1 MFFAYGGKVG
11 AGVDPLDL
19 KPIVEV
25 AYLNQENTWR
35 YRAIVRYCYERH
47 EKMQT
52 YVYPEEL
59 FAHLTQDAQFA
70 TYTFEQLEQDL
81 KQLVEWKNLL
91 PRQETGRARTIDDF
105 KRRKYRY
112 QCSPY
117 TVEIERLVQNLKA
130 AGKDFGG
137 SLEATQF
144 ERLLGTLRRLL
155 TQGLDLP
162 EAELNQT
169 WIDFYGYFTSM
180 VQNASDYLAHLKSSK
195 VEERMMLDSFLIYK
209 DTFTQ
214 YLQNFVLGLQRCSYQ
229 IEDAFRRADA
239 ASVESLTD
247 RLAAYQLS
255 VPRLGTQRTREAFKA
270 EYGDRY
276 AVVRAWFLGAEHR
289 TSEMRVLQQE
299 TTETIRRIARFAQ
312 RLAEQQQS
320 FRSRKQEYLYLA
332 AWFQRCASL
341 EEAHLLGAMVFGAS
355 HTRHLYAEERASEDM
370 DARVED
376 EPPTQIILQP
386 RARAYKE
393 KVRRGA
399 VGDHAAQ
406 QRELRQAYLRRL
418 EAHDAMIDRLVV
430 DGRIDLGALPRVLPE
445 VRKTLLGWVARCMQ
459 QQTRSIRTETGRSI
473 RLIEGPKG
481 VLARL
486 ESDDGVFF
494 LPMMQLE
501 ITQRGSGNGGD

>member
-1 MFFAYGGKVG
+1 MR
-11 AGVDPLDL
+11 VDPLDL

-35 YRAIVRYCYERH
+35 YRAILRYCYERH

-59 FAHLTQDAQFA
+59 YAYLTRDAQFA
-70 TYTFEQLEQDL
+70 AYAFEQLEQDL
-81 KQLVEWKNLL
+81 RQLVEWKNLL
-91 PRQETGRARTIDDF
+91 PQQETGRARTIDDF
-105 KRRKYRY
+105 KRRRYRY

-117 TVEIERLVQNLKA
+117 TVEIERMVRSLKE
-130 AGKDFGG
+130 AGKEFGG

-144 ERLLGTLRRLL
+144 ERLLGALRRFL
-155 TQGLDLP
+155 TQGAELA

-169 WIDFYGYFTSM
+169 WLDFYGYFTSM

-195 VEERMMLDSFLIYK
+195 IEERMVMDSFLIYK

-214 YLQNFVLGLQRCSYQ
+214 YLRTFMLGLQRCSYQ
-229 IEDAFRRADA
+229 IEDAFGKADDA
-239 ASVESLTD
+239 LLEALAD

-255 VPRLGTQRTREAFKA
+255 IPRLVAQKTREELRT
-270 EYGDRY
+270 EYLERY
-276 AVVRAWFLGAEHR
+276 AVVRAWFLGAENR
-289 TSEMRVLQQE
+289 ASEMSVLQQE
-299 TTETIRRIARFAQ
+299 TTDTIRRITRFAQ

-320 FRSRKQEYLYLA
+320 FRSRKRDYLHLA
-332 AWFQRCASL
+332 AWFQGCDSL
-341 EEAHLLGAMVFGAS
+341 AEAHLLGAMVFGAS
-355 HTRHLYAEERASEDM
+355 HTRHFYAEERASEDM

-376 EPPTQIILQP
+376 EPPTQIVLQP
-386 RARAYKE
+386 RTRTYKE

-406 QRELRQAYLRRL
+406 QRELRQAYLRRM
-418 EAHDAMIDRLVV
+418 EERDAMIDRLVV

-459 QQTRSIRTETGRSI
+459 QETRAIRTESGRAVQ
-473 RLIEGPKG
+473 LIEGPPG
-481 VLARL
+481 ETARL

-494 LPMMQLE
+494 LPAMQLRISE
-501 ITQRGSGNGGD
+501 RQGRAKARGSGGGE

>member
-1 MFFAYGGKVG
+1 MR
-11 AGVDPLDL
+11 VDPVDL

-59 FAHLTQDAQFA
+59 YAYLTRNAQFA
-70 TYTFEQLEQDL
+70 AYTFEQLEQDL
-81 KQLVEWKNLL
+81 RQLVEWKNLL

-117 TVEIERLVQNLKA
+117 TVEIERMVQSLKE
-130 AGKDFGG
+130 AGKEFGG

-144 ERLLGTLRRLL
+144 ERLLGSLRRFL
-155 TQGLDLP
+155 TEGAELP

-169 WIDFYGYFTSM
+169 WLDFYGYFTSM
-180 VQNASDYLAHLKSSK
+180 VQSASDYLAHLKSSK
-195 VEERMMLDSFLIYK
+195 VEERMMLDSFLIFK

-214 YLQNFVLGLQRCSYQ
+214 YLRNFVLGLQRCSYQ
-229 IEDAFRRADA
+229 IEDVFRKADA
-239 ASVESLTD
+239 ALIKVLAE

-255 VPRLGTQRTREAFKA
+255 IPRLGEQRARGEIEA
-270 EYGDRY
+270 EYRDRY
-276 AVVRAWFLGAEHR
+276 AVVRAWFLGAENR
-289 TSEMRVLQQE
+289 TSELHVQQRE

-320 FRSRKQEYLYLA
+320 FRSRKQDYLYLA
-332 AWFQRCASL
+332 AWFQRCATL
-341 EEAHLLGAMVFGAS
+341 EEAHLLSAMAFGAAR
-355 HTRHLYAEERASEDM
+355 TRHLYAEERASEDM

-376 EPPTQIILQP
+376 EPPTLVELQP
-386 RARAYKE
+386 RARMYKE
-393 KVRRGA
+393 KTRRGA
-399 VGDHAAQ
+399 IGDTKAQ

-418 EAHDAMIDRLVV
+418 EAHDAMIDRLIV
-430 DGRIDLGALPRVLPE
+430 DGRIDMGALPRVLPA
-445 VRKTLLGWVARCMQ
+445 VRKTLLGWIARCLQ
-459 QQTRSIRTETGRSI
+459 QETRAIRTETGRKV
-473 RLIEGPKG
+473 RLIEGPPG
-481 VLARL
+481 QMVRL
-486 ESDDGVFF
+486 ESDDGVFH
-494 LPMMQLE
+494 LPAMQLVIAE
-501 ITQRGSGNGGD
+501 Q